1 MQAPP
6 IDFQCSL
13 TILAAL
19 RAVCVFVPRASAVMQ
34 LLFSVHLKMIYNH
47 KEMTDLCLRS
57 DCMSEHS
64 YFTLLRHVVS
74 VICLHFIC
82 VMEVFVCRWL
92 MGRGRFLT
100 QTQGCLM

>member
-13 TILAAL
+13 TILAARGAL
-19 RAVCVFVPRASAVMQ
+19 CLFVLRASAVTQ

-47 KEMTDLCLRS
+47 EEMTDLCIRS
-57 DCMSEHS
+57 ECMSEHS
-64 YFTLLRHVVS
+64 FLLCFGMS
-74 VICLHFIC
+74 VICLYFIC
-82 VMEVFVCRWL
+82 VMEVFVCRRL
-92 MGRGRFLT
+92 MIHGLFLT